1 MNFFA
6 QKYLNTNKVVND
18 LKKIDTFDK
27 RRLLFQILGIDLSQ
41 TDFIDQAYKFAIEC
55 CESLKW
61 TYVYCYYV
69 KFIDSEKKDYFEF
82 SQGQYEKYKENLLKK
97 LSIDLMI
104 FLRDLEKKFST
115 EGVVINKNVQMQ
127 IFIGLK
133 KNITNYFKCTKQFK
147 EKFVEG
153 IEKTDTSLVK
163 RYS

>member
-69 KFIDSEKKDYFEF
+69 KFIDSERKDYFEF

-104 FLRDLEKKFST
+104 FLRDLEKKFSRRS
-115 EGVVINKNVQMQ
+115 
-127 IFIGLK
+127 IFA
-133 KNITNYFKCTKQFK
+133 N
-147 EKFVEG
+147 
-153 IEKTDTSLVK
+153 
-163 RYS
+163 